1 MFPLNVK
8 PPIYLEG
15 WVITG
20 VDKKISVRILKNV
33 PELPSYVGLKK
44 KAKTPNTILQK

>member
-8 PPIYLEG
+8 PPLYLEG
-15 WVITG
+15 WVVTC
-20 VDKKISVRILKNV
+20 VDKKISVKRLKNV

-44 KAKTPNTILQK
+44 KVKTTDTILQK